1 MCLIFTPLLAT
12 IMPEL
17 STKTRIDK
25 WLWAVRL
32 YKTRS
37 LAAEAVKAGKVKVN
51 GDAVKP
57 SFEVYPGLI
66 LTIPRGV
73 VKYQYRVLTALD
85 KRVSAPLVKM
95 HCEDITPDAEKLKGT
110 TLEFMPA
117 AFREK
122 GTGRPT
128 KKERRD
134 LDSWMDG

>member
-1 MCLIFTPLLAT
+1 
-12 IMPEL
+12 MPEQV
-17 STKTRIDK
+17 TKSRIDK

-51 GDAVKP
+51 GDSVKP

-66 LTIPRGV
+66 ITIPKGV
-73 VKYQYRVLTALD
+73 VKYQYKVLTAID
-85 KRVSAPLVKM
+85 KRVGPPLVKD
-95 HCEDITPDAEKLKGT
+95 HCEDITPEEEKMKLT
-110 TLEFMPA
+110 TLEFMPDA
-117 AFREK
+117 YREK

-134 LDSWMDG
+134 LDTWMGDE

>member
-1 MCLIFTPLLAT
+1 MAT
-12 IMPEL
+12 IMPEHV
-17 STKTRIDK
+17 TKARIDK

-51 GDAVKP
+51 GESVKP
-57 SFEVYPGLI
+57 SFEVFPGLVI
-66 LTIPRGV
+66 TIPRGV
-73 VKYQYRVLTALD
+73 VRYQYQVINAIE
-85 KRVSAPLVKM
+85 KRVGPPLVKD
-95 HCEDITPDAEKLKGT
+95 HCADITPEEERLKGT
-110 TLEFMPA
+110 TLEFMPT

-134 LDSWMDG
+134 LDTWMDTED

>member
-1 MCLIFTPLLAT
+1 
-12 IMPEL
+12 MPDHV
-17 STKTRIDK
+17 TKTRIDK

-37 LAAEAVKAGKVKVN
+37 LASEAVKNGKVKVN
-51 GDAVKP
+51 GDSIKP
-57 SFEVYPGLI
+57 SFEVFPGLVI
-66 LTIPRGV
+66 TIPKGV
-73 VKYQYRVLTALD
+73 VRYQYKVIAPLE
-85 KRVSAPLVKM
+85 KRVSAPLVKDYM
-95 HCEDITPDAEKLKGT
+95 EDITPEEEKMKLT

-134 LDSWMDG
+134 LDGWMENPD

>member
-1 MCLIFTPLLAT
+1 
-12 IMPEL
+12 MPEAV
-17 STKTRIDK
+17 TKARIDK

-32 YKTRS
+32 FKTRS

-51 GDAVKP
+51 GDSVKP
-57 SFEVYPGLI
+57 SFEVYPGLVI
-66 LTIPRGV
+66 TLPKGV
-73 VKYQYRVLTALD
+73 VKYQYRVINAIE
-85 KRVSAPLVKM
+85 KRVGAPLVKD
-95 HCEDITPDAEKLKGT
+95 HCEDITPEEEKMKLT

-134 LDSWMDG
+134 LDSWMGED

>member
-1 MCLIFTPLLAT
+1 
-12 IMPEL
+12 MPDHV
-17 STKTRIDK
+17 TKTRIDK

-37 LAAEAVKAGKVKVN
+37 LASEAVKNGKVKVN
-51 GDAVKP
+51 GDSVKP
-57 SFEVYPGLI
+57 SFEVYPGLV
-66 LTIPRGV
+66 LTIPKGV
-73 VKYQYRVLTALD
+73 VRHQYKVLAALE
-85 KRVSAPLVKM
+85 KRVGAPLVKDYM
-95 HCEDITPDAEKLKGT
+95 EDITPEEEKMKLT

-134 LDSWMDG
+134 LDGWMENPD

>member
-1 MCLIFTPLLAT
+1 
-12 IMPEL
+12 MPEAV
-17 STKTRIDK
+17 TKARIDK

-32 YKTRS
+32 FKTRS

-51 GDAVKP
+51 GDSVKP
-57 SFEVYPGLI
+57 SFEVYPGLVI
-66 LTIPRGV
+66 TLPKGV
-73 VKYQYRVLTALD
+73 VKYQYRVINAIE
-85 KRVSAPLVKM
+85 KRVGAPLVKD
-95 HCEDITPDAEKLKGT
+95 HCEDITPEEEKMKLT

-134 LDSWMDG
+134 LDSWMGEE

>member
-1 MCLIFTPLLAT
+1 
-12 IMPEL
+12 MPEAV
-17 STKTRIDK
+17 TKARIDR

-32 YKTRS
+32 FKTRS

-51 GDAVKP
+51 GDSVKP
-57 SFEVYPGLI
+57 SFEVYPGLVI
-66 LTIPRGV
+66 TLPKGV
-73 VKYQYRVLTALD
+73 VKYQYRVINAIE
-85 KRVSAPLVKM
+85 KRVGAPLVKD
-95 HCEDITPDAEKLKGT
+95 HCEDITPDEEKMKLT

-134 LDSWMDG
+134 LDSWMGEE